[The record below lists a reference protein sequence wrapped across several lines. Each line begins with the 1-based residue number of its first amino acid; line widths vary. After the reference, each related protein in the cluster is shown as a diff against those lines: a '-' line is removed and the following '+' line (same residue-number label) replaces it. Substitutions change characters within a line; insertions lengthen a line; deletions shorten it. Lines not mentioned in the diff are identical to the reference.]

1 MMVNEVASAARD
13 ARAIRFVTAAGNAMK
28 RDTFWA
34 LVMNSTRA
42 RILRAVRKDPHQGG
56 AELVLRAPHRAL
68 CDIMSERPRDTPPPL
83 GRWASPAPPYAPDPV
98 REDARA
104 FVEEVV
110 TLLETHRKAGDF
122 DQLAIFASQDV
133 LGTLHKYLTEG
144 LKAVTSSEVAKDLMQ
159 ESEPDLMRSVR
170 SQLHEN

>member
-1 MMVNEVASAARD
+1 
-13 ARAIRFVTAAGNAMK
+13 MK

-42 RILRAVRKDPHQGG
+42 RILRGVRKDSHQGG
-56 AELVLRAPHRAL
+56 SELVLRAPHRAL
-68 CDIMSERPRDTPPPL
+68 RDIMSERPRETVPPPAG
-83 GRWASPAPPYAPDPV
+83 GRRPALQYAPDPV

-122 DQLAIFASQDV
+122 DQLAIFAPQDV
-133 LGTLHKYLTEG
+133 LGTLHDHLTEG
-144 LKAVTSSEVAKDLMQ
+144 LKAVTCSEVAKDLMQ